1 MTPDVEV
8 DIGDVTVEAPES
20 IKLKPITTESLIDPE
35 MAMTLE
41 KVFTN
46 YKKPKVK
53 KPGAPKKEEKKEEIS
68 LLDPKRA
75 FNMIVG
81 LRQFEKLDID
91 DIKIRNILL
100 RLDESRL
107 NAELLENLSK
117 FVPNND
123 EITEL
128 KNFDGDQKLLARGD
142 KFVMVCT
149 LCFVVCGG
157 FVRC

>member
-1 MTPDVEV
+1 MDV
-8 DIGDVTVEAPES
+8 GDVTVEAPES
-20 IKLKPITTESLIDPE
+20 VKLKPITTESLIDPE

-53 KPGAPKKEEKKEEIS
+53 KAGTPKKEEKKEEIS

-81 LRQFEKLDID
+81 LRQFEKMDID
-91 DIKIRNILL
+91 DVKIRNTLL

-107 NAELLENLSK
+107 NLEVIFLEELALWSDHDL
-117 FVPNND
+117 P
-123 EITEL
+123 
-128 KNFDGDQKLLARGD
+128 
-142 KFVMVCT
+142 
-149 LCFVVCGG
+149 
-157 FVRC
+157 